1 MAGAKQPTKRF
12 IARSSYSHDVYIPE
26 ALGVLTRDV
35 NEARRQTRLVGE
47 REFDGTSSPGPTT
60 ARTAPT
66 RWTEARRVMGIGA
79 GITQRSSTNELG
91 MGTTRVTRHVPGYSG
106 FIAEAPHNMDALSA
120 SDGVAV
126 RPDEKKTMLL
136 ASVDQYSRDVVPGY
150 TGWRP
155 QEPVNFRQFPSAI
168 APTRRNTPT
177 ASSITSF
184 RGILTGT

>member
-1 MAGAKQPTKRF
+1 
-12 IARSSYSHDVYIPE
+12 
-26 ALGVLTRDV
+26 
-35 NEARRQTRLVGE
+35 
-47 REFDGTSSPGPTT
+47 
-60 ARTAPT
+60 
-66 RWTEARRVMGIGA
+66 
-79 GITQRSSTNELG
+79 

-155 QEPVNFRQFPSAI
+155 QEPVNFRQFPSAR
-168 APTRRNTPT
+168 PHKEEHYKRRAQLP
-177 ASSITSF
+177 ASD
-184 RGILTGT
+184 ILTGT